1 MSTEERTA
9 LISGQDDASY
19 SAVQPAAKKTKK
31 ITPLPKMQIFTLLY
45 ISFGE
50 PLAATVIDPF
60 IVQLVRETGIT
71 GGVEARTG
79 YFAGA
84 IESLF
89 YAAEGLTVLQWGRA
103 SDRIGRKPP
112 LVFGTLGLAAAVT
125 TFGLSNSYWPLVVSR
140 FMQGVFNGNI
150 GITKCVMAESTDST
164 NIATALSFI
173 PLQWGLGITFGP
185 MIGGLLSHPAKT
197 WPNTLGKIA
206 FLRDHP
212 YFLPC
217 ATAALIPL
225 SAFIITS
232 IFLKETLPSAVA
244 RQKKKSQEGVSLPP
258 SETQS
263 EVDVAVDEPPVPFSA
278 LMTRRVLVP
287 IINYAFLA
295 FVEQCSSALLPLVY
309 ASSIGVGGLGLDSF
323 TIGLL
328 MSGLGIGIGLSSTL
342 ISPVVLRKLGPH
354 KTYRIFFMCY
364 LFTIGCYPIMNAL
377 ARRAG
382 GVDIF
387 VWIVIAAQL
396 GCITLTVM
404 NYSCLFIF
412 FNDSAPTKSTLGA
425 VNGLAQTV
433 ACSVRIFAPVTAS
446 SLFSLTQQHNLLGGT
461 MVYWILFACVFC
473 GSYASSKL
481 PKHLKEDDETEE

>member
-1 MSTEERTA
+1 S
-9 LISGQDDASY
+9 
-19 SAVQPAAKKTKK
+19 
-31 ITPLPKMQIFTLLY
+31 PLPKMQIFTLMY

-71 GGVEARTG
+71 GGIEARTG
-79 YFAGA
+79 YYAGA

-125 TFGLSNSYWPLVVSR
+125 SFGFSNSYWPLIASR

-150 GITKCVMAESTDST
+150 GITKCVLAESTDST

-173 PLQWGLGITFGP
+173 PLQYGLGMTFGP
-185 MIGGLLSHPAKT
+185 MIGGLLAHPAKH

-206 FLRDHP
+206 LLREHP
-212 YFLPC
+212 YLLPC
-217 ATAALIPL
+217 ATAALVPL
-225 SAFIITS
+225 SAFIWAS
-232 IFLKETLPSAVA
+232 IFLKETLPSAIA
-244 RQKKKSQEGVSLPP
+244 RNKKKSQEGISLPP
-258 SETQS
+258 SEAQS
-263 EVDVAVDEPPVPFSA
+263 EVDVALDEPKVPFSA
-278 LMTRRVLVP
+278 LMNRTVLIPVV
-287 IINYAFLA
+287 NYAFLV

-309 ASSIGVGGLGLDSF
+309 ASSIEAGGLGLDSF

-328 MSGLGIGIGLSSTL
+328 MSGVGIGIGLSATL
-342 ISPVVLRKLGPH
+342 ISPGVLRKLGPH
-354 KTYRIFFMCY
+354 NTYRTFFWCY
-364 LFTIGCYPIMNAL
+364 LFMILSYPTMNFL

-387 VWIVIAAQL
+387 VWIVMAAQL
-396 GCITLTVM
+396 SIITLTVM
-404 NYSCLFIF
+404 NYTSMYIF
-412 FNDSAPTKSTLGA
+412 FNNSAPTKSTLGA

-433 ACSVRIFAPVTAS
+433 ACFARILAPITSS
-446 SLFSLTQQHNLLGGT
+446 SLFSLTQQYNLLGGT
-461 MVYWILFACVFC
+461 MVYWILVSFFLC
-473 GSYASSKL
+473 GLYASSYL
-481 PKHLKEDDETEE
+481 PKHLKEEE